1 MKKEEQVCLRTVT
14 IDRAHEGSINHN
26 YVFLFYDIAE
36 EFSDL
41 GKYRVAKVFKICKKY
56 LKHHQKSI
64 FRGNITVANQIKLQN
79 EIKEAVD
86 KNLDFVTI
94 IKVLNSGSFAEI
106 TIGTQ
111 KKETE
116 SIFI

>member
-1 MKKEEQVCLRTVT
+1 MKKNRLNV
-14 IDRAHEGSINHN
+14 NYN
-26 YVFLFYDIAE
+26 YVFLFYDIAD
-36 EFSDL
+36 EFSEV

-64 FRGNITVANQIKLQN
+64 FRGNITTANQIKLIN
-79 EIKEAVD
+79 EIKKVID
-86 KNLDFVTI
+86 KDLDFVTI
-94 IKVLNSGSFAEI
+94 IKVLHSGSFAEE

-111 KKETE
+111 KKESE

>member
-1 MKKEEQVCLRTVT
+1 MSNET
-14 IDRAHEGSINHN
+14 IN
-26 YVFLFYDIAE
+26 YNYIFLFYDIAD
-36 EFSDL
+36 EFSDV

-64 FRGNITVANQIKLQN
+64 LRGSITPANQIKLHN
-79 EIKEAVD
+79 ELKKVID
-86 KNLDFVTI
+86 KKLDFITI
-94 IKVLNSGSFAEI
+94 IKVLNSASFAEN

>member
-1 MKKEEQVCLRTVT
+1 M
-14 IDRAHEGSINHN
+14 NYN
-26 YVFLFYDIAE
+26 YVFLFYDIAD
-36 EFSDL
+36 EFSDV
-41 GKYRVAKVFKICKKY
+41 GKYRVARVFKICKKY

-64 FRGNITVANQIKLQN
+64 FRGNMSPANQIKMQEELKKV
-79 EIKEAVD
+79 ID
-86 KNLDFVTI
+86 KKLDFITV
-94 IKVLNSGSFAEI
+94 IKVLNSGSFEEQ